1 MSGQIGAIFPSLL
14 GGGIPGAQPPS
25 GLIGGGGGSKGGS
38 GMVGSSAR
46 GADRFIMREAFGNNR
61 ILPSVS
67 APLILSTAKTTP
79 FRRAYN
85 AGDTAGTY
93 NDAPSPSLPGSN
105 QVNGRVVSMLNIK
118 SGGTRNDGAALFTG
132 NPKFVYDGADY
143 VRYKKIKAMNKT
155 YNDSSFGGAN
165 NGAFVA
171 LNRVRGGSH
180 APNN

>member
-14 GGGIPGAQPPS
+14 GKGIPGAQPPS

-46 GADRFIMREAFGNNR
+46 GAERFIMREAFGNQR

-67 APLILSTAKTTP
+67 APLILSTTKTTP

-85 AGDTAGTY
+85 AGDTAGTV
-93 NDAPSPSLPGSN
+93 NESPDPRLPGSN
-105 QVNGRVVSMLNIK
+105 QVNGRGVSMLNIK
-118 SGGTRNDGAALFTG
+118 SGGPHNDGQALYSG

-143 VRYKKIKAMNKT
+143 VRYKKLKAINKT
-155 YNDSSFGGAN
+155 YNDSSFGGNNN
-165 NGAFVA
+165 NGSYVA
-171 LNRVRGGSH
+171 LNRVRH
-180 APNN
+180 

>member
-1 MSGQIGAIFPSLL
+1 MSGQIGSIFPSVL

-46 GADRFIMREAFGNNR
+46 GVERFIMREALGNNR
-61 ILPSVS
+61 ILASQS
-67 APLILSTAKTTP
+67 APLINSNAKTTP

-85 AGDTAGTY
+85 AGDVAGTF

-105 QVNGRVVSMLNIK
+105 QVNGRAVSMLNIK
-118 SGGTRNDGAALFTG
+118 TGGAHNDGAALFSG
-132 NPKFVYDGADY
+132 NPKFVYDGTDY
-143 VRYKKIKAMNKT
+143 TRYKKLKAINKT

-165 NGAFVA
+165 NGSYVA
-171 LNRVRGGSH
+171 LKHVRH
-180 APNN
+180 